1 MANLLP
7 QAALTPPAQV
17 EMFVPLSLPP
27 DYQKAAALRQQQNYR
42 QTFPLLDKLIN
53 KQIVVGLKCGEC
65 VTFPP
70 ALYKTGKM
78 VPVYHPH
85 VNQVLPGQFEE
96 EIKSRCEPWSNTI
109 IYGTLSLSNSPYAIQ
124 GTHFN
129 FTPVGESEPWFSVSW
144 VDLESKVTV
153 HPNPGQQG
161 GSHKRSRNKRS
172 RNKRRT
178 SKQGGRKQRRN
189 RTSRR

>member
-1 MANLLP
+1 MANLIP

-27 DYQKAAALRQQQNYR
+27 DYEKAAALRQQQNYR

-70 ALYKTGKM
+70 ALYKTGNM

-85 VNQVLPGQFEE
+85 LNQVLPGQFEE
-96 EIKSRCEPWSNTI
+96 EIKARCVPWSNTI
-109 IYGTLSLSNSPYAIQ
+109 IYGTLALSNSPHAIQ

-129 FTPVGESEPWFSVSW
+129 FTPVGESEPWFSISW
-144 VDLESKVTV
+144 VDLERKVTV
-153 HPNPGQQG
+153 HPDAGQQG
-161 GSHKRSRNKRS
+161 GKRKSKSR
-172 RNKRRT
+172 
-178 SKQGGRKQRRN
+178 RKQRRN